1 MVQIKYYKSK
11 NIFSDISFNVLNDMT
26 LYIIR
31 SRK

>member
-11 NIFSDISFNVLNDMT
+11 NIFSDTSFNVLNDMT